1 MLSLPGQTVSFL
13 KPRANIC
20 VRYFITAM
28 RIIRNKN
35 TPLKYLFYLAAGFL
49 WRGRFT
55 LHLVVCVHKSS
66 KTFHKLYLGWT
77 VSASHSLD
85 RHYILSRMWPTSA
98 SSLFFARCPPVVSV
112 CGTTACNSWACVKEM
127 HMADNIFER
136 KAGCIWIDPKTSKW
150 RVGDAGGGGVGD
162 HSRASKG
169 EVWFYWYGNFH
180 DIIYEEAT
188 SGKEWG
194 RQSPAMHD
202 WVLGS
207 VLPLYLLNT
216 FTRHRPSSHPLYRSE
231 K

>member
-150 RVGDAGGGGVGD
+150 RVGDAGGGGGWW
-162 HSRASKG
+162 S
-169 EVWFYWYGNFH
+169 
-180 DIIYEEAT
+180 
-188 SGKEWG
+188 
-194 RQSPAMHD
+194 Q
-202 WVLGS
+202 
-207 VLPLYLLNT
+207 
-216 FTRHRPSSHPLYRSE
+216 
-231 K
+231 